1 MISFRRILPILSAA
15 VFEGIVNDKLDPA
28 AVINLFEDEEE
39 QRQAA
44 MALQN
49 DPYLFADGGG
59 DIEGGEAADRA
70 EVFKNTVIKVKRAG
84 IENRASG
91 GVKASLDE
99 LIKDK
104 QLMERLE
111 KKSYAL

>member
-1 MISFRRILPILSAA
+1 M
-15 VFEGIVNDKLDPA
+15 
-28 AVINLFEDEEE
+28 INLFEDEEE

-111 KKSYAL
+111 KKNYAL